1 MLLPSP
7 GGPCCKTIKLQN
19 FPSKPEYFTCTT
31 LRVRATKHN
40 MCTNMHPGC
49 KEAAWANA
57 QQTFQARGCL
67 AATEAEGNGL
77 VVSMSWY
84 ASKRSALHIPGSR
97 SSAASF
103 LLRPFRPM
111 AARLSNLAVLT
122 LTAFTPSRML
132 YVLAFLRVVRCAK
145 KVGPKQA
152 AFIATSLPPAN
163 EQAFPSPCGQLSC
176 NARK

>member
-1 MLLPSP
+1 MRISHPMGSVAQAAATSSLTDATGPATHGHTSP
-7 GGPCCKTIKLQN
+7 RQETIKLQN
-19 FPSKPEYFTCTT
+19 FPSKPEYFTCTA

-122 LTAFTPSRML
+122 YNCFYLF
-132 YVLAFLRVVRCAK
+132 
-145 KVGPKQA
+145 
-152 AFIATSLPPAN
+152 
-163 EQAFPSPCGQLSC
+163 
-176 NARK
+176 